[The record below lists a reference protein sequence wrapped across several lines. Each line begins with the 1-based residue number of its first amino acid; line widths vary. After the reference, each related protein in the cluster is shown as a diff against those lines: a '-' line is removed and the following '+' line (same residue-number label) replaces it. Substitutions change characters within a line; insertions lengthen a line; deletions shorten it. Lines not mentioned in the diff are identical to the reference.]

1 MIKFIY
7 DNRITQLF
15 TLVLGVLMIRL
26 LLFQFQISAEYV
38 SEQRG
43 IFRYFIENI
52 NGYQWLSFWLSSALI
67 VFQGLLLGQ
76 LISEYNVIDRPGYS
90 ILFFYGLLTS
100 LFGGNLLL
108 SYVIIGGVFFLTG
121 LWFLYRYLKGQYKRL
136 DLFVASLFMGLSAL
150 SVPEL
155 FWSMV
160 FLLVIVL
167 MFKATE
173 AGEVLV
179 IVFGILIPYYLISS
193 VGYLASTDL
202 NFKSTLQLW
211 NMNIRRADWDDFTVP
226 GLDWIVVANLILV
239 ALFGVFKVF
248 GSYYRYN
255 VDARRS
261 RLAMG
266 FIAIFILLIYVLK
279 YAYYREYFV
288 FLSIPLSI
296 YTANLFQME
305 KSSVLSRLL
314 FYAFVLGIIAYSFR

>member
-1 MIKFIY
+1 
-7 DNRITQLF
+7 
-15 TLVLGVLMIRL
+15 MIRL
-26 LLFQFQISAEYV
+26 LLFQFQIPAEYV
-38 SEQRG
+38 TEQRG
-43 IFRYFIENI
+43 LFRYFIENV
-52 NGYQWLSFWLSSALI
+52 NGYIWVSFWLSSTLI
-67 VFQGLLLGQ
+67 IFQGLLLGQ
-76 LISEYNVIDRPGYS
+76 LVSEYNVIDRPGYS
-90 ILFFYGLLTS
+90 ILFFYCLLTS

-108 SYVIIGGVFFLTG
+108 SYVIIGGGFFITG
-121 LWFLYRYLKGQYKRL
+121 LWFLYRYLKGQYERL
-136 DLFVASLFMGLSAL
+136 DLFLASLFMGVSAL
-150 SVPEL
+150 NIPEL
-155 FWSMV
+155 FWSLV

-173 AGEVLV
+173 AGEVFV

-193 VGYLASTDL
+193 IGYLTSTDL

-211 NMNIRRADWDDFTVP
+211 NMIISRAVWEDFLVP
-226 GLDWIVVANLILV
+226 SLDWIVVANLLLV
-239 ALFGVFKVF
+239 AVFGVLKVF
-248 GSYYRYN
+248 GNYYRYN

-288 FLSIPLSI
+288 FLSIPLSV

-305 KSSVLSRLL
+305 RPLVLSRLL